1 MTKYEILSWQPVLT
15 GCSTVPLP
23 SFVAVPDVD
32 LLKVIRENN
41 NQIEIMVEGTGIPG
55 YDGMTFLAT
64 VDRSAMLPNARP
76 NFYLA
81 TGSYLFTLTNM
92 TTYGTVCTK
101 WLGFPVLAT
110 GKNNAGTFTV
120 VTGPY
125 QSYTPKKTTVQ
136 VDEAGDAVLVEFVP
150 EKEEKKDDKQM
161 SGGTAL
167 IFLLTLAF
175 VLYFAFSLANE

>member
-1 MTKYEILSWQPVLT
+1 MAKYEILSWQPVLT

-23 SFVAVPDVD
+23 SFVAVPDVE

-41 NQIEIMVEGTGIPG
+41 NQIEIKVEGTGIPG

-92 TTYGTVCTK
+92 TTYGTVCAK
-101 WLGFPVLAT
+101 WLGFPILAS
-110 GKNNAGTFTV
+110 GKNKAGFFSV

-125 QSYTPKKTTVQ
+125 QSYNPVPSKT
-136 VDEAGDAVLVEFVP
+136 VDSAKDSLLVEFADPTPDSTTTVKP
-150 EKEEKKDDKQM
+150 PKK
-161 SGGTAL
+161 SVV
-167 IFLLTLAF
+167 IFLVGIAIL
-175 VLYFAFSLANE
+175 VIFSLLLRRE